1 MKPLSLFKTDMY
13 FKSADKN
20 LFFDRPNVI
29 NRMSDGKL
37 KALGKAG
44 AACRKKIQQGLR
56 RATSNTPSKP
66 GSPPKQRLAGDDG
79 LRKIT
84 YNFVP
89 ESDTVVLKVIRWRE
103 RKGSPYNQPALH
115 EFGGTVGKVT
125 HRLSPKGDTKWMFE
139 PQNAAKY
146 IGLQK
151 AIRSYERY
159 KNKQAL
165 KIGKKAGK
173 VKTLD
178 DFGLEYQV
186 RPAAYPRR
194 SFMESGLKKYKASK
208 HFQKVMQDLLK
219 GK

>member
-1 MKPLSLFKTDMY
+1 MTLSLIKSNMY
-13 FKSADKN
+13 FSSADKN

-29 NRMSDGKL
+29 NRLESGKL
-37 KALGKAG
+37 NALGKAG
-44 AACRKKIQQGLR
+44 ATCRKKIQQGLK
-56 RATSNTPSKP
+56 RATNNNPSKP
-66 GSPPKQRLAGDDG
+66 GTPPRQRLPGDDG

-84 YNFVP
+84 YNLEP
-89 ESDTVVLKVIRWRE
+89 ERNTVVLKVIRWRE

-125 HRLSPKGDTKWMFE
+125 YRLSPKGDTKWMFE

-151 AIRSYERY
+151 AIRSLDKY
-159 KNKQAL
+159 KNKQAIR
-165 KIGKKAGK
+165 IGKKPGK

-194 SFMESGLKKYKASK
+194 SFMESGVRKYKASK

>member
-1 MKPLSLFKTDMY
+1 MQPLSLIKTDM
-13 FKSADKN
+13 FFSSKDKN
-20 LFFDRPNVI
+20 FFFDRPHVLTQLD
-29 NRMSDGKL
+29 SGKA

-44 AACRKKIQQGLR
+44 ANCRKKIQQGLL
-56 RATSNTPSKP
+56 RAKNSSPSRPGTPP
-66 GSPPKQRLAGDDG
+66 RQRLPGDDG

-89 ESDTVVLKVIRWRE
+89 AEDTVVLKVVKWNE

-125 HRLSPKGDTKWMFE
+125 NRLSPKGETKWMFQPE
-139 PQNAAKY
+139 NAAKY

-151 AIRSYERY
+151 AIRKYERY
-159 KNKQAL
+159 QNQRSL
-165 KIGKKAGK
+165 RIGKKAGK

-178 DFGLEYQV
+178 DFGLEVQI
-186 RPAAYPRR
+186 RPASYPKR
-194 SFMESGLKKYKASK
+194 SFMQSGLKKYQASK

-219 GK
+219 G